1 MGRTIERLERY
12 RAHAGFCFLLVL
24 ILGLS
29 EASQLRQV
37 LVNLLTN
44 AVQAM
49 GNEGLIEV
57 EAHRVGDYDEMV
69 VRDEGPGIAEE
80 RWEWVFEPLYT
91 TKAKGTG
98 LGLSISR
105 QVVERHGGRLEVVAR
120 AGPGTA
126 FRIRL
131 PQCETALEP
140 EEEAHGE
147 GEHFGR

>member
-1 MGRTIERLERY
+1 MGRTLERLERY
-12 RAHAGFCFLLVL
+12 PAHAGYCFLLVL

-49 GNEGLIEV
+49 GAEGMIEV
-57 EAHRVGDYDEMV
+57 EARRVDGYDEIV
-69 VRDEGPGIAEE
+69 IRDDGPGIAEE
-80 RWEWVFEPLYT
+80 RWESVFEPLYT

-105 QVVERHGGRLEVVAR
+105 QVVERHGGSLAIVDHE
-120 AGPGTA
+120 GEGTA

-131 PQCETALEP
+131 PRA
-140 EEEAHGE
+140 EAVLAKQGE
-147 GEHFGR
+147 A